1 MPATNGGTGTGPNP
15 MKLYLQ
21 FTEEMMRSVL
31 RYQPEGILEVLET
44 YRMWSE
50 GLAQEAKVWRKIHEI
65 AAEAYPLKPAVVA
78 IIEGIAKNQDK
89 TAQAAAE
96 IYRIAV
102 KMHGEDLERLRD
114 PRNAMWDLRAN
125 PGAR

>member
-1 MPATNGGTGTGPNP
+1 MSATNGGPAPNP

-31 RYQPEGILEVLET
+31 RYQPEGILEVLAM
-44 YRMWSE
+44 YRMWSD
-50 GLAQEAKVWRKIHEI
+50 GLAEEAKVWREIHKK

-78 IIEGIAKNQDK
+78 IIEGVAKNQDK
-89 TAQAAAE
+89 TAQAAAQ
-96 IYRIAV
+96 ICRIAERL
-102 KMHGEDLERLRD
+102 HSEDLERLRD
-114 PRNAMWDLRAN
+114 LRNRMWDLRAN